1 MRIIRGINAIQPQTH
16 CVATIGNF
24 DGLHLGHQKIIAKLK
39 KKAQSLDL
47 PLTVISFEPLPAEF
61 FMPEPPARIFP
72 MRDKIRLLNQLGI
85 DNYLCLKF
93 DKRFSSI
100 SAEDFIQRTLLE
112 QLKVKYLAVGDDFRF
127 GYKRSGN
134 FELLKKM
141 GRQAGM
147 EVSDASTFKQNNQR
161 ISSTRIRKYLQLGD
175 IEHANQLL
183 GHHYQ
188 LSGRVRH
195 GDKRGRTIGFPTLN
209 LRVPNNIAP
218 ARGVYAVKVKGLSN
232 QKSDQPLLG
241 VANLGARPTVNGT
254 ENRLETHLF
263 DFTDEAF
270 SAYGKHICVELVRF
284 IRAEKKFD
292 DFEALKTQ
300 IVTDADQAK
309 AFLKDVHEKHEIH
322 EK

>member
-1 MRIIRGINAIQPQTH
+1 MKIIRGINAIQPQSH

-39 KKAQSLDL
+39 QKAQSLDL

-72 MRDKIRLLNQLGI
+72 MRDKIRLLDQLGI

-93 DKRFSSI
+93 DNEFSTI
-100 SAEDFIQRTLLE
+100 LAEDFIQKILLE
-112 QLKVKYLAVGDDFRF
+112 KLKVKYLAVGDDFRF
-127 GYKRSGN
+127 GHKRSGD
-134 FELLKKM
+134 FKLLKTI
-141 GRQAGM
+141 GDQAGM
-147 EVSDASTFKQNNQR
+147 EVADTTTCKQDNQR
-161 ISSTRIRKYLQLGD
+161 ISSTRIRDYLQAGD
-175 IEHANQLL
+175 IENANQLL

-218 ARGVYAVKVKGLSN
+218 ARGVYAVKVKGLSSQN
-232 QKSDQPLLG
+232 SGQPLLG

-254 ENRLETHLF
+254 ENRLETHVF
-263 DFTDEAF
+263 DFTDKAF

-292 DFEALKTQ
+292 DFEELKKQ
-300 IVTDADQAK
+300 IVKDAEQAK
-309 AFLKDVHEKHEIH
+309 AILEDVHEIYENKN
-322 EK
+322 